1 VRNFV
6 AESVRHTKFQN
17 REDACVRCSI
27 ILAAAM
33 LVALAAQAGIA
44 SAASPDEAMSWL
56 AGRWTNKGDCG
67 IGSVQF
73 QRSGAGWTYRE
84 ARLNSGAAYPAT
96 ASADASG
103 VVTVEIKSQDYEY
116 VNTFRNKDSFD
127 AVEGFTGGP
136 MQGRRMSKT
145 YSRCK

>member
-1 VRNFV
+1 MR
-6 AESVRHTKFQN
+6 R
-17 REDACVRCSI
+17 SI
-27 ILAAAM
+27 ILAIAS
-33 LVALAAQAGIA
+33 LVALAAQADSG
-44 SAASPDEAMSWL
+44 SAASADEAMGWL

-73 QRSGAGWTYRE
+73 QRSGAGWSYRE
-84 ARLNSGAAYPAT
+84 ARLNSGATYPAT

-103 VVTVEIKSQDYEY
+103 VVTVRIPSQDYEY
-116 VNTFRNKDSFD
+116 VNTFRGKDTFD

-145 YSRCK
+145 YARCK

>member
-1 VRNFV
+1 M
-6 AESVRHTKFQN
+6 RH
-17 REDACVRCSI
+17 SI
-27 ILAAAM
+27 IPAIAL
-33 LVALAAQAGIA
+33 LVALATHADTA
-44 SAASPDEAMSWL
+44 SATSPDEAMAWL

-73 QRSGAGWTYRE
+73 QRSGAAWSYRE
-84 ARLNSGAAYPAT
+84 ARLNSGATYPAT

-103 VVTVEIKSQDYEY
+103 VVTVRIPSQGYEY
-116 VNTFRNKDSFD
+116 VSTFRNKDTFD

>member
-1 VRNFV
+1 MR
-6 AESVRHTKFQN
+6 R
-17 REDACVRCSI
+17 SI
-27 ILAAAM
+27 ILVAASF
-33 LVALAAQAGIA
+33 VALAAPIDTAFAA
-44 SAASPDEAMSWL
+44 SANEAMGWL

-73 QRSGAGWTYRE
+73 QRSGAGWSYRE
-84 ARLNSGAAYPAT
+84 ARLNNGATYPAT
-96 ASADASG
+96 ASSDASG
-103 VVTVEIKSQDYEY
+103 VVTVRIPSQDYEY
-116 VNTFRNKDSFD
+116 VNTFRDKDTFD

>member
-1 VRNFV
+1 MRRSN
-6 AESVRHTKFQN
+6 
-17 REDACVRCSI
+17 
-27 ILAAAM
+27 ILAAAS
-33 LVALAAQAGIA
+33 LVALAAQADM
-44 SAASPDEAMSWL
+44 AAATSPDDAMTWL

-73 QRSGAGWTYRE
+73 QRSGAGWSYRE
-84 ARLNSGAAYPAT
+84 ARLNNGASYPAT

-103 VVTVEIKSQDYEY
+103 VVTVRIPSQDYEY
-116 VNTFRNKDSFD
+116 VNTFRSRDTFD

>member
-1 VRNFV
+1 VR
-6 AESVRHTKFQN
+6 R
-17 REDACVRCSI
+17 SI
-27 ILAAAM
+27 ILATAS
-33 LVALAAQAGIA
+33 LVALAAQAD
-44 SAASPDEAMSWL
+44 SAPAAGPDETMTGL
-56 AGRWTNKGDCG
+56 AGRWTNKSDCG
-67 IGSVQF
+67 IGSIQF
-73 QRSGAGWTYRE
+73 QRSGTGWTYRE
-84 ARLNSGAAYPAT
+84 ARLNNGATYPAA

-116 VNTFRNKDSFD
+116 VNTFRNKDTFD